1 VETRWVCWEVVV
13 MRVELKANEEK
24 KKGKSQRTMNE
35 GGRAEKKPSNS
46 PVMESVETWPTLLR
60 SIV

>member
-1 VETRWVCWEVVV
+1 

>member
-1 VETRWVCWEVVV
+1 METRWVCWEVVV

-35 GGRAEKKPSNS
+35 GGRAEKETLKLTSDGIRRNLANPS
-46 PVMESVETWPTLLR
+46 
-60 SIV
+60 